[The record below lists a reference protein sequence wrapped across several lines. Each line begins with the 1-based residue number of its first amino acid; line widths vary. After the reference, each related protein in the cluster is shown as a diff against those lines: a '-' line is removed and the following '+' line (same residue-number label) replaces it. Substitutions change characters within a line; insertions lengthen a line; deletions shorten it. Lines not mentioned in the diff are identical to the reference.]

1 MILISQ
7 ESEGNETICRKKE
20 LKQTIQRLRASQV
33 EMIDLY
39 RKARA
44 QYVWH
49 STYATG
55 TETTGGTSA
64 EEVRMR
70 SWQREVRRGKERRLM
85 SEWREWSRGK

>member
-1 MILISQ
+1 MFHALSYTIPNISISQ
-7 ESEGNETICRKKE
+7 DSEGNETICRKKE

-49 STYATG
+49 STYTTG
-55 TETTGGTSA
+55 TETAEGTSA
-64 EEVRMR
+64 EEVRTTR
-70 SWQREVRRGKERRLM
+70 W
-85 SEWREWSRGK
+85 